1 MDKAVLVAEFE
12 EAMVEVYRRA
22 LSEAKYKASRFLTM
36 IHDEGGL
43 ATAKYLLHAPQ
54 VSEGYTAL
62 WERQRLDLTVEAV
75 ILNEPRW
82 HPLFTS
88 EELELCRVRLLKYG
102 YGVSN

>member
-1 MDKAVLVAEFE
+1 MDKARLVADFE

-22 LSEAKYKASRFLTM
+22 LSEVQYKASRFLTM

-62 WERQRLDLTVEAV
+62 WQRQRLDLTVEAV
-75 ILNEPRW
+75 ILNNARW

-88 EELELCRVRLLKYG
+88 DELDLCRERLRDYG
-102 YGVSN
+102 YPVSE